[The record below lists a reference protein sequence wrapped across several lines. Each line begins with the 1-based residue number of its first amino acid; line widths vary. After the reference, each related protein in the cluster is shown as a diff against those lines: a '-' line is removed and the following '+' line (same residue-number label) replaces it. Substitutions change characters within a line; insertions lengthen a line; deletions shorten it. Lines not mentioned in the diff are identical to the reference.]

1 MIYSLNLQ
9 FSRIR
14 GYKMNVESVYPKV
27 REIIADVLV
36 IDEDE
41 IKLDSRLITDLGA
54 ESIDFLDLVFQLEKE
69 FGIKIPRGQLEKNAR
84 GALAEDEFEK
94 GGVLTE
100 EGMQALKDYLTEVP
114 EAYFKPN
121 LKVNEIPM
129 LFTVETF
136 CKLVINAVN
145 TNKSCETVA

>member
-1 MIYSLNLQ
+1 
-9 FSRIR
+9 
-14 GYKMNVESVYPKV
+14 MNVESVYPKV

-36 IDEDE
+36 IDEDDVS
-41 IKLDSRLITDLGA
+41 LPSRLITDLGA

-94 GGVLTE
+94 GGVLTPS
-100 EGMQALKDYLTEVP
+100 GLAALKNYLSEVP
-114 EAYFKPN
+114 EELFTAN
-121 LKVNEIPM
+121 MKVNEIPM

-136 CKLVINAVN
+136 CKLIVAAVSEQKNAENLV
-145 TNKSCETVA
+145 

>member
-1 MIYSLNLQ
+1 
-9 FSRIR
+9 
-14 GYKMNVESVYPKV
+14 MNIESVYPKV

-41 IKLDSRLITDLGA
+41 ISKHSRLIADLGA

-84 GALAEDEFEK
+84 GDLAEDEFEK
-94 GGVLTE
+94 GGVLTTK
-100 EGMQALKDYLTEVP
+100 GMQALKDYLNEVP
-114 EAYFKPN
+114 AEHFKLN

-136 CKLVINAVN
+136 CKLVVSALNEQAAVA
-145 TNKSCETVA
+145 TVV